1 VGWNSP
7 FTIQGVM
14 NMTDAIDR
22 GRGELAGPDY
32 PDLIARCH
40 G

>member
-1 VGWNSP
+1 
-7 FTIQGVM
+7 
-14 NMTDAIDR
+14 MTDAIDR